1 MKPYMYDAAGNQS
14 LQVEFQVEIG
24 TESSVIK
31 VVPDREWMQDT
42 ERVYPIVEILKIR
55 MFSQEEMY
63 RRIRG
68 TYMHMDL
75 SW

>member
-42 ERVYPIVEILKIR
+42 ERVFAIR
-55 MFSQEEMY
+55 KDIKTSNRDRSNDRDE
-63 RRIRG
+63 
-68 TYMHMDL
+68 
-75 SW
+75 